1 MFAHLKVRT
10 GMIGVLLLFVVAL
23 LFSTVNSWWSAV
35 RSHEQIDELNRT
47 SHQID
52 GINNA
57 LLLAIRTSANVS
69 SAFIETVGGRFDDA
83 EARLVRSEGI
93 WNDAIAKVNASTTDL
108 RDPQLK
114 ALAEDLKG
122 AFAQYGNAIV
132 GQRAATRARSA
143 DQYFVV
149 NIAAGNGMTKLQ
161 EIRVK
166 LVGAL
171 DARAA
176 EINQESTD
184 RLATAK
190 LLSIALGLVTL
201 ALAVLCWAFISGRVL
216 RPLRDAGEHFKRIA
230 NGDLTREVVSPGRNE
245 IGELFVELQRMQAS
259 QRETLIQIA
268 GSATQLASAAEELNA
283 VTEESNRGLQQ
294 QDMQLEQAATAV
306 NQMTSAV
313 EEVARNAV
321 STSQAATASNTLSEK
336 SRQQV
341 RENIAGTQSMTAEI
355 QGSAERIQH
364 LADEVR
370 NIGKVLDVIR
380 AVSEQTNLLA
390 LNAAIE
396 AARAGEAGRGFAV
409 VADEVRTL
417 AYRTQESTREI
428 EQMIASVQST
438 AEQAVDSMRSSTSRA
453 QGTLEITQA
462 SGAVLEDIFA
472 AIGQINERNLVIA
485 SAAEEQAQVAREVD
499 SNLVAIRDLSAQ
511 SAAGALQT
519 NAASHELSRL
529 AAELSGLVARFRT

>member
-1 MFAHLKVRT
+1 MFAHLKIRT
-10 GMIGVLLLFVVAL
+10 GMIGVLLLFVIAL
-23 LFSTVNSWWSAV
+23 LFSTLNGWRSAV
-35 RSHEQIDELNRT
+35 RSHEHIDELGRT
-47 SHQID
+47 SRQID

-83 EARLVRSEGI
+83 EARLVRSEAI
-93 WNDAIAKVNASTTDL
+93 WSDAIAKVNASTTDL

-114 ALAEDLKG
+114 ALAEDLKR
-122 AFAQYGNAIV
+122 AFAVYGTAIV

-143 DQYFVV
+143 EEYFQV
-149 NIAAGNGMTKLQ
+149 NIDAGNSMTKLQ

-171 DARAA
+171 DARAQ
-176 EINQESTD
+176 EINTEAAA
-184 RLATAK
+184 RLQTSQTLA
-190 LLSIALGLVTL
+190 IALILLTL
-201 ALAVLCWAFISGRVL
+201 ALAVVCWVFISGTVL
-216 RPLRDAGEHFKRIA
+216 RPLRAAGEHFKRIA
-230 NGDLTREVVSPGRNE
+230 GGDLTREVVSPGRNE
-245 IGELFVELQRMQAS
+245 IGELFLELQRMQAS

-268 GSATQLASAAEELNA
+268 DSATQLASAAEELNA

-341 RENIAGTQSMTAEI
+341 RENISGTQSMTAEI
-355 QGSAERIQH
+355 HGSAERIQH
-364 LADEVR
+364 LTNEVR

-438 AEQAVDSMRSSTSRA
+438 AEHAVDSMRSSTARA

-462 SGAVLEDIFA
+462 SGVVLEDIFA

-499 SNLVAIRDLSAQ
+499 SNLLAIRDLSAQ

-519 NAASHELSRL
+519 NAASHALSRL
-529 AAELSGLVARFRT
+529 AAELSGLVGRFRT

>member
-10 GMIGVLLLFVVAL
+10 GMIGVLVLFVIAL
-23 LFSTVNSWWSAV
+23 MFSIVNSWSSAV
-35 RSHEQIDELNRT
+35 RSYDQVDELRHT
-47 SHQID
+47 SQQID
-52 GINNA
+52 GINNS

-69 SAFIETVGGRFDDA
+69 SAFIETVGGRFEDA

-93 WNDAIAKVNASTTDL
+93 WNDAIAKLNASTADI
-108 RDPQLK
+108 RDPKLQALADDLK
-114 ALAEDLKG
+114 A
-122 AFAQYGNAIV
+122 AFAEYGTAIV

-149 NIAAGNGMTKLQ
+149 NISAGKGMTKLQ
-161 EIRVK
+161 EIRVN

-176 EINQESTD
+176 EINQDASD

-190 LLSIALGLVTL
+190 RLSVALACITL
-201 ALAVLCWAFISGRVL
+201 ALAVICWMFISGRVL
-216 RPLRDAGEHFKRIA
+216 RPLREAGEHFKRIA
-230 NGDLTREVVSPGRNE
+230 NGDLTQEVVSPGRNE
-245 IGELFVELQRMQAS
+245 IGDLFVELQRMQAS
-259 QRETLIQIA
+259 QRNTLILIS

-341 RENIAGTQSMTAEI
+341 RENIAGTQLMTTEI

-364 LADEVR
+364 LAGEVR

-428 EQMIASVQST
+428 EQMIGSVQTT
-438 AEQAVDSMRSSTSRA
+438 AEQAVDSMRDSTLRA

-462 SGAVLEDIFA
+462 SGAVLEDIFT

-529 AAELSGLVARFRT
+529 AVELNDLVSRFRT

>member
-10 GMIGVLLLFVVAL
+10 GMIGVLVLFVIAL
-23 LFSTVNSWWSAV
+23 MFSIVNSWSSAV
-35 RSHEQIDELNRT
+35 RSYDQVDELRHT
-47 SHQID
+47 SQQID
-52 GINNA
+52 GINNS

-69 SAFIETVGGRFDDA
+69 SAFIETVGGRFEDA

-93 WNDAIAKVNASTTDL
+93 WNDAIAKLNASTADI
-108 RDPQLK
+108 RDPKLQALADDLK
-114 ALAEDLKG
+114 A
-122 AFAQYGNAIV
+122 AFAEYGTAIV

-149 NIAAGNGMTKLQ
+149 NISAGKGMTKLQ
-161 EIRVK
+161 EIRVN

-176 EINQESTD
+176 EINQDASD

-190 LLSIALGLVTL
+190 RLSLALACITL
-201 ALAVLCWAFISGRVL
+201 ALAVVCWMFISGRVL
-216 RPLRDAGEHFKRIA
+216 RPLREAGEHFKRIA
-230 NGDLTREVVSPGRNE
+230 NGDLTQEVVSPGRNE
-245 IGELFVELQRMQAS
+245 IGDLFVELQRMQAS
-259 QRETLIQIA
+259 QRNTLILIS

-341 RENIAGTQSMTAEI
+341 RENIAGTQLMTTEI

-364 LADEVR
+364 LAGEVR

-428 EQMIASVQST
+428 EQMIGSVQTT
-438 AEQAVDSMRSSTSRA
+438 AEQAVDSMRDSTLRA

-529 AAELSGLVARFRT
+529 AVELNDLVSRFRT

>member
-10 GMIGVLLLFVVAL
+10 GMIGVLVLFVIAL
-23 LFSTVNSWWSAV
+23 MFSIVNSWSSAV
-35 RSHEQIDELNRT
+35 RSYDQVDELRHT
-47 SHQID
+47 SQQID
-52 GINNA
+52 GINNS

-69 SAFIETVGGRFDDA
+69 SAFIETVGGRFEDA

-93 WNDAIAKVNASTTDL
+93 WNDAIAKLNASTADI
-108 RDPQLK
+108 RDPKLQALADDLK
-114 ALAEDLKG
+114 A
-122 AFAQYGNAIV
+122 AFAEYGTAIV

-149 NIAAGNGMTKLQ
+149 NISAGKGMTKLQ
-161 EIRVK
+161 EIRVN

-176 EINQESTD
+176 EINQDASD

-190 LLSIALGLVTL
+190 RLSVALACITL
-201 ALAVLCWAFISGRVL
+201 ALAVICWMFISGRVL
-216 RPLRDAGEHFKRIA
+216 RPLREAGEHFKRIA
-230 NGDLTREVVSPGRNE
+230 NGDLTQEVVSPGRNE
-245 IGELFVELQRMQAS
+245 IGDLFVELQRMQAS
-259 QRETLIQIA
+259 QRNTLILIS

-341 RENIAGTQSMTAEI
+341 RENIAGTQLMTTEI

-364 LADEVR
+364 LAGEVR

-428 EQMIASVQST
+428 EQMIGSVQTT
-438 AEQAVDSMRSSTSRA
+438 AEQAVDSMRDSTLRA

-529 AAELSGLVARFRT
+529 AVELNDLVSRFRT

>member
-10 GMIGVLLLFVVAL
+10 GMLGVLLLFVVAL

-35 RSHEQIDELNRT
+35 RSHDQIDELSRT

-69 SAFIETVGGRFDDA
+69 SAFIETVGGRNDDA
-83 EARLVRSEGI
+83 EARMVRSEGI
-93 WNDAIAKVNASTTDL
+93 WNEAMAKVDSSTADV

-114 ALAEDLKG
+114 ALVEELKSAFGEYG
-122 AFAQYGNAIV
+122 AAIV
-132 GQRAATRARSA
+132 GQRAATRAHSA
-143 DQYFVV
+143 DQYFQV
-149 NIAAGNGMTKLQ
+149 NIAATAGMTKLQ
-161 EIRVK
+161 AVRVK

-171 DARAA
+171 DARAV
-176 EINQESTD
+176 EINKESTA
-184 RLATAK
+184 RLETAK
-190 LLSIALGLVTL
+190 LLSIALGVVTL
-201 ALAVLCWAFISGRVL
+201 ALAVLCWIFISGRVL

-230 NGDLTREVVSPGRNE
+230 NGDLTREVIAPSRNE

-341 RENIAGTQSMTAEI
+341 RENIAGTQSMTVEI

-438 AEQAVDSMRSSTSRA
+438 AEQAVDSMRSSTTRA

-529 AAELSGLVARFRT
+529 AAELSGLVGRFRT

>member
-10 GMIGVLLLFVVAL
+10 GMIGVLVLFVIAL
-23 LFSTVNSWWSAV
+23 MFSIVNSWSSAV
-35 RSHEQIDELNRT
+35 RSYDQVDELRHT
-47 SHQID
+47 SQQID
-52 GINNA
+52 GINNS

-69 SAFIETVGGRFDDA
+69 SAFIETVGGRFEDA

-93 WNDAIAKVNASTTDL
+93 WNDAIAKLDASTADI
-108 RDPQLK
+108 RDPKLQALADDLK
-114 ALAEDLKG
+114 A
-122 AFAQYGNAIV
+122 AFAEYGTAIV

-149 NIAAGNGMTKLQ
+149 NISAGKGMTKLQ
-161 EIRVK
+161 EIRVN

-176 EINQESTD
+176 EINQDASD

-190 LLSIALGLVTL
+190 RLSVALACITL
-201 ALAVLCWAFISGRVL
+201 ALAVICWMFISGRVL
-216 RPLRDAGEHFKRIA
+216 RPLREAGEHFKRIA
-230 NGDLTREVVSPGRNE
+230 NGDLTQEVVAPGRNE
-245 IGELFVELQRMQAS
+245 IGDLFVELQRMQAS
-259 QRETLIQIA
+259 QRNTLILIS

-341 RENIAGTQSMTAEI
+341 RENIAGTQLMTTEI

-364 LADEVR
+364 LAGEVR

-428 EQMIASVQST
+428 EQMIGSVQTT
-438 AEQAVDSMRSSTSRA
+438 AEQAVDSMRDSTLRA

-529 AAELSGLVARFRT
+529 AVELNDLVSRFRT

>member
-10 GMIGVLLLFVVAL
+10 GMIGVLVLFVIAL
-23 LFSTVNSWWSAV
+23 MFSIVNSWSSAM
-35 RSHEQIDELNRT
+35 RSYDQVDELRHT
-47 SHQID
+47 SQQID
-52 GINNA
+52 GINNS

-69 SAFIETVGGRFDDA
+69 SAFIETVGGRFEDA
-83 EARLVRSEGI
+83 EARLMRSEGI
-93 WNDAIAKVNASTTDL
+93 WNDAIAKLDASTADI
-108 RDPQLK
+108 RDSKLQALADELK
-114 ALAEDLKG
+114 A
-122 AFAQYGNAIV
+122 AFAEYGNAIV

-149 NIAAGNGMTKLQ
+149 NISAGKGMTKLQ
-161 EIRVK
+161 EIRVN

-176 EINQESTD
+176 EINRDASE

-190 LLSIALGLVTL
+190 RLSLVLACITL
-201 ALAVLCWAFISGRVL
+201 ALAVICWMFISSRVL
-216 RPLRDAGEHFKRIA
+216 RPLREAGENFKRIA
-230 NGDLTREVVSPGRNE
+230 NGDLTQEVVPPGRNE
-245 IGELFVELQRMQAS
+245 IGDLFVELQRMQAS
-259 QRETLIQIA
+259 QRNTLILIS
-268 GSATQLASAAEELNA
+268 GCATQLASAAEELNA

-341 RENIAGTQSMTAEI
+341 RENIAGTQLMTTEI

-364 LADEVR
+364 LAGEVR

-428 EQMIASVQST
+428 EQMIGSVQTT
-438 AEQAVDSMRSSTSRA
+438 AEQAVDSMRGSTLRA

-529 AAELSGLVARFRT
+529 AVELNDLVSRFRT

>member
-10 GMIGVLLLFVVAL
+10 GMIGVLVLFVIAL
-23 LFSTVNSWWSAV
+23 MFSIVNSWSSAL
-35 RSHEQIDELNRT
+35 RSYDQVDELRHT
-47 SHQID
+47 SQQID
-52 GINNA
+52 GINNS

-69 SAFIETVGGRFDDA
+69 SAFIETVGGRFEDA

-93 WNDAIAKVNASTTDL
+93 WNDAIAKLNASTADI
-108 RDPQLK
+108 RDPKLQALADDLK
-114 ALAEDLKG
+114 A
-122 AFAQYGNAIV
+122 AFAEYGTAIV

-149 NIAAGNGMTKLQ
+149 NISAGKGMTKLQ
-161 EIRVK
+161 EIRVN

-176 EINQESTD
+176 EINQDASD

-190 LLSIALGLVTL
+190 RLSLALACITL
-201 ALAVLCWAFISGRVL
+201 ALAVICWMFISGRVL
-216 RPLRDAGEHFKRIA
+216 RPLREAGEHFKRIA
-230 NGDLTREVVSPGRNE
+230 NGDLTQEVVAPGRNE
-245 IGELFVELQRMQAS
+245 IGDLFVELQRMQAS
-259 QRETLIQIA
+259 QRNTLILIS

-341 RENIAGTQSMTAEI
+341 RENIAGTQLMTTEI

-364 LADEVR
+364 LAGEVR

-428 EQMIASVQST
+428 EQMIGSVQTT
-438 AEQAVDSMRSSTSRA
+438 AEQAVDSMRDSTLRA

-529 AAELSGLVARFRT
+529 AVELNDLVSRFRT

>member
-1 MFAHLKVRT
+1 MLAHLKVRT

-23 LFSTVNSWWSAV
+23 LFSTLNNWWSAV
-35 RSHEQIDELNRT
+35 QSHAQIVELGRT
-47 SHQID
+47 SRQID

-69 SAFIETVGGRFDDA
+69 SAFIETVGGRVDEA
-83 EARLVRSEGI
+83 NARLVRSEGI
-93 WNDAIAKVNASTTDL
+93 WKDAIAKVTASTADL
-108 RDPQLK
+108 GDPQLI
-114 ALAEDLKG
+114 ALADDLKG
-122 AFAQYGNAIV
+122 AFAEYGTAIE

-143 DQYFVV
+143 DQYFQV

-171 DARAA
+171 DTRAQQ
-176 EINQESTD
+176 IDQESTT
-184 RLATAK
+184 RLQTAQT
-190 LLSIALGLVTL
+190 LAIVLALATL
-201 ALAVLCWAFISGRVL
+201 ALAVGCWIFISGRVL
-216 RPLRDAGEHFKRIA
+216 RPLRDAGEHFRRIA
-230 NGDLTREVVSPGRNE
+230 GGDLTREVIAPSRNE

-259 QRETLIQIA
+259 QRDTLIQIA

-306 NQMTSAV
+306 NEMTSAV

-321 STSQAATASNTLSEK
+321 STSEAATASNTLSTK

-341 RENIAGTQSMTAEI
+341 RESIAGTQSMASEI

-396 AARAGEAGRGFAV
+396 AARAGEAGCGFAV

-438 AEQAVDSMRSSTSRA
+438 AEQAVDSMRSSTARA

-511 SAAGALQT
+511 SAAGALET
-519 NAASHELSRL
+519 SAASHELSRL
-529 AAELSGLVARFRT
+529 AAELSGLVGRFRT

>member
-10 GMIGVLLLFVVAL
+10 GMIGVLVLFVIAL
-23 LFSTVNSWWSAV
+23 MFSIVNSWSSAV
-35 RSHEQIDELNRT
+35 RSYDQVDELRHT
-47 SHQID
+47 SQQID
-52 GINNA
+52 GINNS

-69 SAFIETVGGRFDDA
+69 SAFIETVGGRFEDA

-93 WNDAIAKVNASTTDL
+93 WNDAIAKLNASTADI
-108 RDPQLK
+108 RDPKLQALADDLK
-114 ALAEDLKG
+114 A
-122 AFAQYGNAIV
+122 AFAEYGTAIV

-149 NIAAGNGMTKLQ
+149 NISAGKGMTKLQ
-161 EIRVK
+161 EIRVN

-176 EINQESTD
+176 EINQDASD
-184 RLATAK
+184 RLAAAK
-190 LLSIALGLVTL
+190 RLSVALACITL
-201 ALAVLCWAFISGRVL
+201 ALAVICWMFISGRVL
-216 RPLRDAGEHFKRIA
+216 RPLREAGEHFKRIA
-230 NGDLTREVVSPGRNE
+230 NGDLTQEVVSPGRNE
-245 IGELFVELQRMQAS
+245 IGDLFVELQRMQAS
-259 QRETLIQIA
+259 QRNTLILIS

-341 RENIAGTQSMTAEI
+341 RENIAGTQLMTTEI

-364 LADEVR
+364 LAGEVR

-428 EQMIASVQST
+428 EQMIGSVQTT
-438 AEQAVDSMRSSTSRA
+438 AEQAVDSMRDSTLRA

-462 SGAVLEDIFA
+462 CGAVLEDIFA

-529 AAELSGLVARFRT
+529 AVELNDLVSRFRT

>member
-1 MFAHLKVRT
+1 MFSHLKVRT
-10 GMIGVLLLFVVAL
+10 GMIGVLVLFVIAL
-23 LFSTVNSWWSAV
+23 MFSIVNSWSSAV
-35 RSHEQIDELNRT
+35 RSYDQVDELRHT
-47 SHQID
+47 SQQID
-52 GINNA
+52 GINNS

-69 SAFIETVGGRFDDA
+69 SAFIETVGGRFEDA

-93 WNDAIAKVNASTTDL
+93 WNDAIAKLNASTADI
-108 RDPQLK
+108 RDPKLQALADDLK
-114 ALAEDLKG
+114 A
-122 AFAQYGNAIV
+122 AFAEYGTAIV

-149 NIAAGNGMTKLQ
+149 NISAGKGMTKLQ
-161 EIRVK
+161 EIRVN

-176 EINQESTD
+176 EINQDASD

-190 LLSIALGLVTL
+190 RLSLALACITL
-201 ALAVLCWAFISGRVL
+201 ALAVICWMFISGRVL
-216 RPLRDAGEHFKRIA
+216 RPLREAGEHFKRIA
-230 NGDLTREVVSPGRNE
+230 NGDLTQEVVATGRNE
-245 IGELFVELQRMQAS
+245 IGDLFVELQRMQAS
-259 QRETLIQIA
+259 QRNTLILIS

-341 RENIAGTQSMTAEI
+341 RENIAGTQLMTTEI
-355 QGSAERIQH
+355 QGSAERIQQ
-364 LADEVR
+364 LAGEVR

-428 EQMIASVQST
+428 EQMIGSVQTT
-438 AEQAVDSMRSSTSRA
+438 AEQAVDSMRDSTLRA

-462 SGAVLEDIFA
+462 CGAVLEDIFA

-529 AAELSGLVARFRT
+529 AVELNDLVSRFRT

>member
-1 MFAHLKVRT
+1 MFAHLKIRT
-10 GMIGVLLLFVVAL
+10 GMIVVLLLFVVAL
-23 LFSTVNSWWSAV
+23 LFSTLNSWWSGL
-35 RSHEQIDELNRT
+35 SSYDQIDELGRT
-47 SHQID
+47 SLQID

-69 SAFIETVGGRFDDA
+69 SAFIETTGGRFDEA
-83 EARLVRSEGI
+83 EARLVRSEAI
-93 WNDAIAKVNASTTDL
+93 WSEAIAKLTASTTGL
-108 RDPQLK
+108 RTPQLK
-114 ALAEDLKG
+114 ALAQDLNG
-122 AFAQYGNAIV
+122 AFAEYGEAIV

-143 DQYFVV
+143 EQYFQV

-161 EIRVK
+161 QIRVK
-166 LVGAL
+166 LVGEL
-171 DARAA
+171 GARAQ
-176 EINQESTD
+176 EINEEAAA
-184 RLATAK
+184 RLNTSK
-190 LLSIALGLVTL
+190 TL
-201 ALAVLCWAFISGRVL
+201 AIGLILLTVALVVVCWIFISASVL
-216 RPLRDAGEHFKRIA
+216 RPLRKVGEHFNLIA
-230 NGDLTREVVSPGRNE
+230 GGDLTQEIVSPGRNE
-245 IGELFVELQRMQAS
+245 IGELFFELQRMQAS
-259 QRETLIQIA
+259 QRDTLIQIA
-268 GSATQLASAAEELNA
+268 DSATQLASAAEELNA

-306 NQMTSAV
+306 NQMTTAV

-341 RENIAGTQSMTAEI
+341 RENISGTQSMTAEI
-355 QGSAERIQH
+355 QCTAERIQN

-370 NIGKVLDVIR
+370 SVGKVLDVIR

-428 EQMIASVQST
+428 ETMIASVQNT
-438 AEQAVDSMRSSTSRA
+438 AGQAVDSMRSTTTLA
-453 QGTLEITQA
+453 QGTLHITQA

-472 AIGQINERNLVIA
+472 AIGQINQRNLVIA
-485 SAAEEQAQVAREVD
+485 TAAEEQAHVAREVD

-519 NAASHELSRL
+519 NAASLELSRL
-529 AAELSGLVARFRT
+529 AAGLNVLVGRFRT

>member
-35 RSHEQIDELNRT
+35 RSHDQIDELSRT
-47 SHQID
+47 SRQID

-122 AFAQYGNAIV
+122 AFAEYGAAIV

-176 EINQESTD
+176 EINQESTA

-190 LLSIALGLVTL
+190 LLSIALGVITL
-201 ALAVLCWAFISGRVL
+201 ALAVLCWIFISGRVL
-216 RPLRDAGEHFKRIA
+216 RPLRDAGEHFRRIA
-230 NGDLTREVVSPGRNE
+230 NGDLTREVISPSRNE

-341 RENIAGTQSMTAEI
+341 RENIAGTQSMAAEI

-428 EQMIASVQST
+428 EQMIANVQGT
-438 AEQAVDSMRSSTSRA
+438 AEQAVDSMRSSTTRA

-499 SNLVAIRDLSAQ
+499 TNLVAIRDLSAQ

-529 AAELSGLVARFRT
+529 AAELSGLVGRFRT

>member
-1 MFAHLKVRT
+1 MF
-10 GMIGVLLLFVVAL
+10 
-23 LFSTVNSWWSAV
+23 
-35 RSHEQIDELNRT
+35 
-47 SHQID
+47 
-52 GINNA
+52 
-57 LLLAIRTSANVS
+57 
-69 SAFIETVGGRFDDA
+69 
-83 EARLVRSEGI
+83 
-93 WNDAIAKVNASTTDL
+93 IA
-108 RDPQLK
+108 
-114 ALAEDLKG
+114 
-122 AFAQYGNAIV
+122 
-132 GQRAATRARSA
+132 
-143 DQYFVV
+143 
-149 NIAAGNGMTKLQ
+149 
-161 EIRVK
+161 
-166 LVGAL
+166 
-171 DARAA
+171 
-176 EINQESTD
+176 
-184 RLATAK
+184 
-190 LLSIALGLVTL
+190 
-201 ALAVLCWAFISGRVL
+201 GRVL

-230 NGDLTREVVSPGRNE
+230 NGDLTQEVVVPSRNE

-259 QRETLIQIA
+259 SRDTLILIA
-268 GSATQLASAAEELNA
+268 GSATQLASAAEELSA

-336 SRQQV
+336 SRRQV
-341 RENIAGTQSMTAEI
+341 KENIDGTQSMTAEI
-355 QGSAERIQH
+355 QDSAQHIQN

-370 NIGKVLDVIR
+370 SIGKVLDVIR
-380 AVSEQTNLLA
+380 SVSEQTNLLA

-428 EQMIASVQST
+428 EQMIGSVQNT
-438 AEQAVDSMRSSTSRA
+438 AEQAVESMRSSTARA

-462 SGAVLEDIFA
+462 SGSVLEDIFA

-499 SNLVAIRDLSAQ
+499 SNLVAIRDLSTQ

-529 AAELSGLVARFRT
+529 ASELTALVGRFRT

>member
-10 GMIGVLLLFVVAL
+10 GMIGVLVLFVIAL
-23 LFSTVNSWWSAV
+23 MFSIVNSWSSAV
-35 RSHEQIDELNRT
+35 RSYDQVDELRHT
-47 SHQID
+47 SQQID
-52 GINNA
+52 GINNS

-69 SAFIETVGGRFDDA
+69 SAFIETVGGRFEDA

-93 WNDAIAKVNASTTDL
+93 WNDAIAKLNASTADI
-108 RDPQLK
+108 RDPKLQALADDLK
-114 ALAEDLKG
+114 A
-122 AFAQYGNAIV
+122 AFAEYGTAIV

-149 NIAAGNGMTKLQ
+149 NISAGKGMTKLQ
-161 EIRVK
+161 EIRVN

-176 EINQESTD
+176 EINQDASD

-190 LLSIALGLVTL
+190 RLSVALACITL
-201 ALAVLCWAFISGRVL
+201 ALAVICWMFISGRVL
-216 RPLRDAGEHFKRIA
+216 RPLREAGEHFKRIA
-230 NGDLTREVVSPGRNE
+230 NGDLTQEVVSPGRNE
-245 IGELFVELQRMQAS
+245 IGDLFVELQRMQAS
-259 QRETLIQIA
+259 QRNTLILIS

-341 RENIAGTQSMTAEI
+341 RENIAGTQLMTNEI

-364 LADEVR
+364 LAGEVR

-428 EQMIASVQST
+428 EQMIGSVQTT
-438 AEQAVDSMRSSTSRA
+438 AEQAVDSMRDSTLRA

-529 AAELSGLVARFRT
+529 AVELNDLVSRFRT

>member
-10 GMIGVLLLFVVAL
+10 GMIGVLVLFVIAL
-23 LFSTVNSWWSAV
+23 MFSIVNSWSSAV
-35 RSHEQIDELNRT
+35 RSYDQVDELRHT
-47 SHQID
+47 SQQID
-52 GINNA
+52 GINNS

-69 SAFIETVGGRFDDA
+69 SAFIETVGGRFEDA

-93 WNDAIAKVNASTTDL
+93 WNDAIAKLNASTADI
-108 RDPQLK
+108 RDPKLQALADDLK
-114 ALAEDLKG
+114 A
-122 AFAQYGNAIV
+122 AFAEYGTAIV

-149 NIAAGNGMTKLQ
+149 NISAGKGMTKLQ
-161 EIRVK
+161 EIRVN

-176 EINQESTD
+176 EIIQDASD

-190 LLSIALGLVTL
+190 RLSVALACITL
-201 ALAVLCWAFISGRVL
+201 ALAVICWMFISGRVL
-216 RPLRDAGEHFKRIA
+216 RPLREAGEHFKRIA
-230 NGDLTREVVSPGRNE
+230 NGDLTQEVVSPGRNE
-245 IGELFVELQRMQAS
+245 IGDLFVELQRMQAS
-259 QRETLIQIA
+259 QRNTLILIS

-341 RENIAGTQSMTAEI
+341 RENIAGTQLMTTEI

-364 LADEVR
+364 LAGEVR

-428 EQMIASVQST
+428 EQMIGSVQTT
-438 AEQAVDSMRSSTSRA
+438 AEQAVDSMRDSTLRA

-529 AAELSGLVARFRT
+529 AVELNDLVSRFRT

>member
-10 GMIGVLLLFVVAL
+10 GMIGVLVLFVIAL
-23 LFSTVNSWWSAV
+23 MFSIVNSWSSAV
-35 RSHEQIDELNRT
+35 RSYDQVDELRHT
-47 SHQID
+47 SQQID
-52 GINNA
+52 GINNS

-69 SAFIETVGGRFDDA
+69 SAFIETVGGRFEDA

-93 WNDAIAKVNASTTDL
+93 WNDAIAKLNASTADI
-108 RDPQLK
+108 RDPKLQALADDLK
-114 ALAEDLKG
+114 A
-122 AFAQYGNAIV
+122 AFAEYGTAIV

-149 NIAAGNGMTKLQ
+149 NISAGKGMTKLQ
-161 EIRVK
+161 EIRVN

-176 EINQESTD
+176 EINQDASD

-190 LLSIALGLVTL
+190 RLSLALACITL
-201 ALAVLCWAFISGRVL
+201 ALAVICWMFISGRVL
-216 RPLRDAGEHFKRIA
+216 RPLREAGEHFKRIA
-230 NGDLTREVVSPGRNE
+230 NGDLTQEVVSPGRNE
-245 IGELFVELQRMQAS
+245 IGDLFVELQRMQAS
-259 QRETLIQIA
+259 QRNTLILIS

-283 VTEESNRGLQQ
+283 VTEESNRSLQQ

-341 RENIAGTQSMTAEI
+341 RENIAGTQLMTTEI

-364 LADEVR
+364 LAGEVR

-428 EQMIASVQST
+428 EQMIGSVQTT
-438 AEQAVDSMRSSTSRA
+438 AEQAVDSMRDSTLRA

-529 AAELSGLVARFRT
+529 AVELNDLVSRFRT

>member
-1 MFAHLKVRT
+1 MFAHLKIRT
-10 GMIGVLLLFVVAL
+10 GMIGVLLLFIVAL
-23 LFSTVNSWWSAV
+23 LFSTLNSWWSAV
-35 RSHEQIDELNRT
+35 SSHNQIDELSRT
-47 SHQID
+47 SRQID

-69 SAFIETVGGRFDDA
+69 SAFIESAGGRFDEA
-83 EARLVRSEGI
+83 EARLVRSEAI
-93 WNDAIAKVNASTTDL
+93 WNEAIAKLDVSTKDL
-108 RDPQLK
+108 RDTQLN
-114 ALAEDLKG
+114 ALGGDLKG
-122 AFAQYGNAIV
+122 AFAEYGRAIV
-132 GQRAATRARSA
+132 GQRAATRARSPE
-143 DQYFVV
+143 QYFQV

-171 DARAA
+171 DARAQ
-176 EINQESTD
+176 EINLEAAA
-184 RLATAK
+184 RLQTAQMLAVGLI
-190 LLSIALGLVTL
+190 LLTL
-201 ALAVLCWAFISGRVL
+201 ALAVVCWVFIAGTVL
-216 RPLRDAGEHFKRIA
+216 RPLRAAGEHFKRIA
-230 NGDLTREVVSPGRNE
+230 RGDLTREVISPGRNE

-268 GSATQLASAAEELNA
+268 DSAMQLASAAEELNA

-341 RENIAGTQSMTAEI
+341 RENISGTQSMTAEI
-355 QGSAERIQH
+355 QGSAEQIRE
-364 LADEVR
+364 LADKVR

-438 AEQAVDSMRSSTSRA
+438 AEQAVDSMRSSTARA
-453 QGTLEITQA
+453 LGTLEITQA

-519 NAASHELSRL
+519 SAASNELSQL
-529 AAELSGLVARFRT
+529 AAQLSGLVGRFRT

>member
-10 GMIGVLLLFVVAL
+10 GMLGVLLLFVVAL
-23 LFSTVNSWWSAV
+23 LFSTVNNWWSAV
-35 RSHEQIDELNRT
+35 RSHDQIDELSRT

-83 EARLVRSEGI
+83 EARLVRSEAI

-122 AFAQYGNAIV
+122 AFAEYGAAIV
-132 GQRAATRARSA
+132 GQRAATRAHSA

-149 NIAAGNGMTKLQ
+149 NIAAGNGMSKLQ

-176 EINQESTD
+176 EINKESSA
-184 RLATAK
+184 RLETAK
-190 LLSIALGLVTL
+190 LLSIALGVVTL
-201 ALAVLCWAFISGRVL
+201 ALAVLCWIFISGRVL

-230 NGDLTREVVSPGRNE
+230 NGDLTREVIAPSRNE

-341 RENIAGTQSMTAEI
+341 RENIAGTQSMTVEI

-438 AEQAVDSMRSSTSRA
+438 AEQAVDSMRSSTTRA

-529 AAELSGLVARFRT
+529 AAELSGLVGRFRT

>member
-1 MFAHLKVRT
+1 LV
-10 GMIGVLLLFVVAL
+10 LFVIAL
-23 LFSTVNSWWSAV
+23 MFSIVNSWSSAV
-35 RSHEQIDELNRT
+35 RSYDQVDELRHT
-47 SHQID
+47 SQQID
-52 GINNA
+52 GINNS

-69 SAFIETVGGRFDDA
+69 SAFIETVGGRFEDA

-93 WNDAIAKVNASTTDL
+93 WNDAIAKLNASTADI
-108 RDPQLK
+108 RDPKLQALADDLK
-114 ALAEDLKG
+114 A
-122 AFAQYGNAIV
+122 AFAEYGTAIV

-149 NIAAGNGMTKLQ
+149 NISAGKGMTKLQ
-161 EIRVK
+161 EIRVN

-176 EINQESTD
+176 EINQDASD

-190 LLSIALGLVTL
+190 RLSVALACITL
-201 ALAVLCWAFISGRVL
+201 ALAVICWMFISGRVL
-216 RPLRDAGEHFKRIA
+216 RPLREAGEHFKRIA
-230 NGDLTREVVSPGRNE
+230 NGDLTQEVVSPGRNE
-245 IGELFVELQRMQAS
+245 IGDLFVELQRMQAS
-259 QRETLIQIA
+259 QRNTLILIS

-341 RENIAGTQSMTAEI
+341 RENIAGTQLMTTEI

-364 LADEVR
+364 LAGEVR

-428 EQMIASVQST
+428 EQMIGSVQTT
-438 AEQAVDSMRSSTSRA
+438 AEQAVDSMRDSTLRA

-529 AAELSGLVARFRT
+529 AVELNDLVSRFRT

>member
-10 GMIGVLLLFVVAL
+10 GMIGVLVLFVIAL
-23 LFSTVNSWWSAV
+23 MFSIVNSWSSAV
-35 RSHEQIDELNRT
+35 RSYDQVDELRHT
-47 SHQID
+47 SQQID
-52 GINNA
+52 GINNS

-69 SAFIETVGGRFDDA
+69 SAFIETVGGRFEDA

-93 WNDAIAKVNASTTDL
+93 WNDAIAKLNTSTADI
-108 RDPQLK
+108 RDPKLQALADDLK
-114 ALAEDLKG
+114 A
-122 AFAQYGNAIV
+122 AFAEYGTAIV

-149 NIAAGNGMTKLQ
+149 NISAGKGMTKLQ
-161 EIRVK
+161 EIRVN

-176 EINQESTD
+176 EINQDASD

-190 LLSIALGLVTL
+190 RLSVALACITL
-201 ALAVLCWAFISGRVL
+201 ALAVICWMFISGRVL
-216 RPLRDAGEHFKRIA
+216 RPLREAGEHFKRIA
-230 NGDLTREVVSPGRNE
+230 NGDLTQEVVSPGRNE
-245 IGELFVELQRMQAS
+245 IGDLFVELQRMQAS
-259 QRETLIQIA
+259 QRNTLILIS

-341 RENIAGTQSMTAEI
+341 RENIAGTQLMTTEI

-364 LADEVR
+364 LAGEVR

-428 EQMIASVQST
+428 EQMIGSVQTT
-438 AEQAVDSMRSSTSRA
+438 AEQAVDSMRDSTLRA

-529 AAELSGLVARFRT
+529 AVELNDLVSRFRT

>member
-10 GMIGVLLLFVVAL
+10 GMIGVLVLFVIAL
-23 LFSTVNSWWSAV
+23 MFSIVNSWSSAV
-35 RSHEQIDELNRT
+35 RSYDQVDELRHT
-47 SHQID
+47 SQQID
-52 GINNA
+52 GINNS

-69 SAFIETVGGRFDDA
+69 SAFIETVGGRFEDA

-93 WNDAIAKVNASTTDL
+93 WNDAIAKLNASTADI
-108 RDPQLK
+108 RDPKLQALADDLK
-114 ALAEDLKG
+114 A
-122 AFAQYGNAIV
+122 AFAEYGTAIV

-149 NIAAGNGMTKLQ
+149 NISAGKGMTKLQ
-161 EIRVK
+161 EIRVN

-176 EINQESTD
+176 EINQDASD

-190 LLSIALGLVTL
+190 RLSLALACITL
-201 ALAVLCWAFISGRVL
+201 ALAVICWMFISGRVL
-216 RPLRDAGEHFKRIA
+216 RPLREAGEHFKRIA
-230 NGDLTREVVSPGRNE
+230 NGDLTQEVVAPGRNE
-245 IGELFVELQRMQAS
+245 IGDLFVELQRMQAS
-259 QRETLIQIA
+259 QRNTLILIS

-341 RENIAGTQSMTAEI
+341 RENIAGTQLMTTEI
-355 QGSAERIQH
+355 QGSAERIQD
-364 LADEVR
+364 LAGEVR

-428 EQMIASVQST
+428 EQMIGSVQTT
-438 AEQAVDSMRSSTSRA
+438 AEQAVDSMRDSTLRA

-462 SGAVLEDIFA
+462 CGAVLEDIFA

-529 AAELSGLVARFRT
+529 AVELNDLVSRFRT

>member
-10 GMIGVLLLFVVAL
+10 GMIGVLVLFVIAL
-23 LFSTVNSWWSAV
+23 MFSIVNSWSSAV
-35 RSHEQIDELNRT
+35 RSYDQVDELRHT
-47 SHQID
+47 SQQID
-52 GINNA
+52 GINNS

-69 SAFIETVGGRFDDA
+69 SAFIETVGGRFEDA

-93 WNDAIAKVNASTTDL
+93 WNDAIAKLNASTADI
-108 RDPQLK
+108 RDPKLQALADDLK
-114 ALAEDLKG
+114 A
-122 AFAQYGNAIV
+122 AFAEYGTAIV

-149 NIAAGNGMTKLQ
+149 NISAGKGMTKLQ
-161 EIRVK
+161 EIRVN

-176 EINQESTD
+176 EINQDASD

-190 LLSIALGLVTL
+190 RLSLALACITL
-201 ALAVLCWAFISGRVL
+201 ALAVICWMFISGRVL
-216 RPLRDAGEHFKRIA
+216 RPLREAGEHFKRIA
-230 NGDLTREVVSPGRNE
+230 SGDLTQEVVSPGRNE
-245 IGELFVELQRMQAS
+245 IGDLFVELQRMQAS
-259 QRETLIQIA
+259 QRNTLILIS

-341 RENIAGTQSMTAEI
+341 RENIAGTQLMTTEI

-364 LADEVR
+364 LAGEVR

-428 EQMIASVQST
+428 EQMIGSVQTT
-438 AEQAVDSMRSSTSRA
+438 AEQAVDSMRDSTLRA

-462 SGAVLEDIFA
+462 CGAVLEDIFA

-529 AAELSGLVARFRT
+529 AVDLNDLVSRFRT

>member
-10 GMIGVLLLFVVAL
+10 GMAGVLLLFVVAL
-23 LFSTVNSWWSAV
+23 LYSTLNNWSAAEH
-35 RSHEQIDELNRT
+35 SFDQLDELSRT
-47 SHQID
+47 SDQID
-52 GINNA
+52 GINKA

-83 EARLVRSEGI
+83 EERLVRSERI
-93 WNDAIAKVNASTTDL
+93 WTDAMATVTSATADL
-108 RDPQLK
+108 RDPKLK
-114 ALAEDLKG
+114 ALSEDLKG
-122 AFAQYGNAIV
+122 AFDEYGAAIV

-143 DQYFVV
+143 DQYFQV

-161 EIRVK
+161 EIRTR

-171 DARAA
+171 DARAQ
-176 EINQESTD
+176 EITQDAAS
-184 RLATAK
+184 RLATSQILAVV
-190 LLSIALGLVTL
+190 LGLVTL
-201 ALAVLCWAFISGRVL
+201 ALAILCWMFIAGRVL

-230 NGDLTREVVSPGRNE
+230 NGDLTQEVVVPSRNE

-259 QRETLIQIA
+259 SRDTLILIA
-268 GSATQLASAAEELNA
+268 GSATQLASAAEELSA

-336 SRQQV
+336 SRRQV
-341 RENIAGTQSMTAEI
+341 KENIDGTQSMTAEI
-355 QGSAERIQH
+355 QDSAQHIQN

-370 NIGKVLDVIR
+370 SIGKVLDVIR
-380 AVSEQTNLLA
+380 SVSEQTNLLA

-428 EQMIASVQST
+428 EQMIGSVQNT
-438 AEQAVDSMRSSTSRA
+438 AEQAVESMRSSTARA

-462 SGAVLEDIFA
+462 SGSVLEDIFA

-499 SNLVAIRDLSAQ
+499 SNLVAIRDLSTQ

-529 AAELSGLVARFRT
+529 ASELTALVGRFRT

>member
-1 MFAHLKVRT
+1 MLAHLKIRT
-10 GMIGVLLLFVVAL
+10 GMFGVLLLFVIAL
-23 LFSTVNSWWSAV
+23 LFSALNGWWSAE
-35 RSHEQIDELNRT
+35 RSHDQIDELGRT
-47 SHQID
+47 SRQID

-69 SAFIETVGGRFDDA
+69 SAFIETVGARFD
-83 EARLVRSEGI
+83 ESQARLVRSEAI
-93 WNDAIAKVNASTTDL
+93 WSEAIAKLDASTTDL
-108 RDPQLK
+108 REPALK
-114 ALAEDLKG
+114 ALADTLKE
-122 AFAQYGNAIV
+122 AFAEYGTAIA
-132 GQRAATRARSA
+132 GQRAATRAHSA
-143 DQYFVV
+143 DQYFQV
-149 NIAAGNGMTKLQ
+149 NIAAGNSMTKLQ

-166 LVGAL
+166 LVDAL
-171 DARAA
+171 NARAQ
-176 EINQESTD
+176 EINTQAAA
-184 RLATAK
+184 RLKTAQT
-190 LLSIALGLVTL
+190 LAIALTLSTL
-201 ALAVLCWAFISGRVL
+201 ALALVCWTFIAGRVL
-216 RPLRDAGEHFKRIA
+216 RPLREAGEHFKRIA
-230 NGDLTREVVSPGRNE
+230 GGDLTCEVVSPGRNE
-245 IGELFVELQRMQAS
+245 IGELFVELQRMQTR

-268 GSATQLASAAEELNA
+268 DSATQLASAAEQLNA

-321 STSQAATASNTLSEK
+321 STSQAATASHTLSER

-341 RENIAGTQSMTAEI
+341 RENISGTQSMAAEI
-355 QGSAERIQH
+355 QGSATHIQH

-380 AVSEQTNLLA
+380 SVSEQTNLLA

-417 AYRTQESTREI
+417 AYRTQTSTREI
-428 EQMIASVQST
+428 EQMIANVQST
-438 AEQAVDSMRSSTSRA
+438 AEQAVGSMRSSTARA
-453 QGTLEITQA
+453 QDTLGITQA

-472 AIGQINERNLVIA
+472 AISQINERNLVIA

-499 SNLVAIRDLSAQ
+499 SNLLAIRDLSAQ

-519 NAASHELSRL
+519 RAASQALATL
-529 AAELSGLVARFRT
+529 AAGLSTLVGRFRT

>member
-10 GMIGVLLLFVVAL
+10 GMLGVLLLFVVAL
-23 LFSTVNSWWSAV
+23 LFSTLNGWRSAV
-35 RSHEQIDELNRT
+35 LSHDQIDELGRT
-47 SHQID
+47 SRQID

-69 SAFIETVGGRFDDA
+69 SAFIEIVGGRAEDA
-83 EARLVRSEGI
+83 EARLVRSEAI
-93 WNDAIAKVNASTTDL
+93 WNEAIAKVNASTTDL
-108 RDPQLK
+108 RDPQLM
-114 ALAEDLKG
+114 ALADGLKQAFDEYG
-122 AFAQYGNAIV
+122 AAV
-132 GQRAATRARSA
+132 VDQRAAARAHSA
-143 DQYFVV
+143 EAYFHV

-166 LVGAL
+166 LIGAL
-171 DARAA
+171 DARTQAINTQAA
-176 EINQESTD
+176 A
-184 RLATAK
+184 RLQAAQTLA
-190 LLSIALGLVTL
+190 IALILLTL
-201 ALAVLCWAFISGRVL
+201 ALAVACWFFISGTVL
-216 RPLRDAGEHFKRIA
+216 RPLRVAGEHFKRIA
-230 NGDLTREVVSPGRNE
+230 GGDLTHEVVAPGRNE

-259 QRETLIQIA
+259 QRETLIQI
-268 GSATQLASAAEELNA
+268 GDSATQLASAAEELNA

-341 RENIAGTQSMTAEI
+341 RENIDGTQSMTAEI
-355 QGSAERIQH
+355 QDSAERIQH

-428 EQMIASVQST
+428 EQMIASVRST
-438 AEQAVDSMRSSTSRA
+438 AEQAVDSMRSSTARA
-453 QGTLEITQA
+453 RGTLAITQA
-462 SGAVLEDIFA
+462 SGVVLEDIFA

-519 NAASHELSRL
+519 NAASHDLSRL
-529 AAELSGLVARFRT
+529 AAELSGLVGRFRT

>member
-10 GMIGVLLLFVVAL
+10 GMIGVLVLFVIAL
-23 LFSTVNSWWSAV
+23 MFSIVNSWSSAV
-35 RSHEQIDELNRT
+35 RSYDQVDELRHT
-47 SHQID
+47 SQQID
-52 GINNA
+52 GINNS

-69 SAFIETVGGRFDDA
+69 SAFIETVGGRFEDA

-93 WNDAIAKVNASTTDL
+93 WNDAIAKLNASTADI
-108 RDPQLK
+108 RDPKLQALADDLK
-114 ALAEDLKG
+114 A
-122 AFAQYGNAIV
+122 AFAEYGTAIV

-149 NIAAGNGMTKLQ
+149 NISAGKGMTKLQ
-161 EIRVK
+161 EIRVN

-176 EINQESTD
+176 EINQDASD

-190 LLSIALGLVTL
+190 RLSVALACITL
-201 ALAVLCWAFISGRVL
+201 ALAVICWMFISGRVL
-216 RPLRDAGEHFKRIA
+216 RPLREAGEHFKRIA
-230 NGDLTREVVSPGRNE
+230 NGDLTQEVVSPGRNE
-245 IGELFVELQRMQAS
+245 IGDLFVELQRMQAS
-259 QRETLIQIA
+259 QRNTLILIS

-341 RENIAGTQSMTAEI
+341 RENIAGTQLMTTEI

-364 LADEVR
+364 LAGEVR

-417 AYRTQESTREI
+417 AYRTQQSTREI
-428 EQMIASVQST
+428 EQMIGSVQTT
-438 AEQAVDSMRSSTSRA
+438 AEQAVDSMRDSTLRA

-529 AAELSGLVARFRT
+529 AVELNDLVSRFRT

>member
-10 GMIGVLLLFVVAL
+10 GMLGVLLLFVVAL
-23 LFSTVNSWWSAV
+23 LFSTLNSWWAAV
-35 RSHEQIDELNRT
+35 RSYDQIDELSRT
-47 SHQID
+47 SRQID

-69 SAFIETVGGRFDDA
+69 SAFIESVGGRFDDA

-93 WNDAIAKVNASTTDL
+93 WTDAMAKVSSSTADI

-122 AFAQYGNAIV
+122 AFSEYGAAIV

-149 NIAAGNGMTKLQ
+149 NIAAGNGMSKLQ
-161 EIRVK
+161 EIRTR
-166 LVGAL
+166 LIGAL
-171 DARAA
+171 DARAKDIEKDSA
-176 EINQESTD
+176 A
-184 RLATAK
+184 RLATSQA
-190 LLSIALGLVTL
+190 LAIALGLVTI
-201 ALAVLCWAFISGRVL
+201 ALAVLCWMFIAGRVL
-216 RPLRDAGEHFKRIA
+216 RPLREAGEHFKRIA
-230 NGDLTREVVSPGRNE
+230 NGDLTQEVRAASRNE

-259 QRETLIQIA
+259 QRETLILIA

-321 STSQAATASNTLSEK
+321 STSEAATASNTLSEK

-341 RENIAGTQSMTAEI
+341 RENINGTQSMTAEI

-417 AYRTQESTREI
+417 AYRTQQSTREI
-428 EQMIASVQST
+428 EQMIASVQGT
-438 AEQAVDSMRSSTSRA
+438 AEQAVESMRSSTARA

-529 AAELSGLVARFRT
+529 AAELSGLVGRFRT

>member
-10 GMIGVLLLFVVAL
+10 GMIGVLVLFVIAL
-23 LFSTVNSWWSAV
+23 MFSIVNSWSSAV
-35 RSHEQIDELNRT
+35 RSYDQVDELRHT
-47 SHQID
+47 SQQID
-52 GINNA
+52 GINNS

-69 SAFIETVGGRFDDA
+69 SAFIETVGGRFEDA

-93 WNDAIAKVNASTTDL
+93 WNDAIAKLNTSTADI
-108 RDPQLK
+108 RDPKLQALADDLK
-114 ALAEDLKG
+114 A
-122 AFAQYGNAIV
+122 AFAEYGTAIV

-149 NIAAGNGMTKLQ
+149 NISAGKGMTKLQ
-161 EIRVK
+161 EIRVN

-176 EINQESTD
+176 EINQDASD

-190 LLSIALGLVTL
+190 RLSLALACITL
-201 ALAVLCWAFISGRVL
+201 ALAVICWMFISGRVL
-216 RPLRDAGEHFKRIA
+216 RPLREAGEHFKRIA
-230 NGDLTREVVSPGRNE
+230 NGDLTQEVVSPGRNE
-245 IGELFVELQRMQAS
+245 IGDLFVELQRMQAS
-259 QRETLIQIA
+259 QRNTLILIS

-283 VTEESNRGLQQ
+283 VTEESNRSLQQ

-341 RENIAGTQSMTAEI
+341 RENIAGTQLMTTEI

-364 LADEVR
+364 LAGEVR

-428 EQMIASVQST
+428 EQMIGSVQTT
-438 AEQAVDSMRSSTSRA
+438 AEQAVDSMRDSTLRA

-529 AAELSGLVARFRT
+529 AVELNDLVSRFRT